1 MKSTKTSGSSRRPT
15 DRQRE
20 CFEVYAKF
28 GDSEAAARSLAISVG
43 SLKRNVGEYY
53 RRIGANSGVQA
64 AFFTWGPDGNSGT

>member
-1 MKSTKTSGSSRRPT
+1 MSRSKTEPT

-20 CFEVYAKF
+20 CFEAYAKL
-28 GDSEAAARSLAISVG
+28 GDSEAAARKLAISVG

-64 AFFTWGPDGNSGT
+64 AFLTWGPGQER